1 LAAAGWVTLA
11 RAQLTMLS
19 TAHTKTGA
27 MASQSLRLR
36 SASAR
41 VVVMAGRYRKG
52 LRMQTGWAGC
62 GARRDDTPGTSTRHA
77 RLEIGIQRMTRF
89 NNTVSKIEART
100 ENRIIIRQP
109 AAPPTGRMFNETS
122 CIDITHQEGALSRK
136 SNPNICLS

>member
-1 LAAAGWVTLA
+1 MAAAGWVTLA

-62 GARRDDTPGTSTRHA
+62 GAHGDTTHRAPAHDTRDW
-77 RLEIGIQRMTRF
+77 
-89 NNTVSKIEART
+89 
-100 ENRIIIRQP
+100 
-109 AAPPTGRMFNETS
+109 
-122 CIDITHQEGALSRK
+122 K
-136 SNPNICLS
+136 SGFSA